1 MSAHAVHLPTPHH
14 PANLRPFDIRRDLLA
29 VADLVELCFAPTLDS
44 DGYQYIR
51 QMRQAARAG
60 RWLPAQPADLDAPLM
75 GMVWVEGGVLV
86 GNLSLIPQHLGGK
99 TRYLIAN
106 VAVHPRYQRR
116 GIARQLTL
124 AALEDVRARGR
135 AETWLQV
142 DQNNQ
147 VAVDLYRGL
156 GFVERMRRTSW
167 RGWPQA
173 NAAAGG
179 GPRVRKRQPQD
190 WSRQQAWL
198 DNIYPRDLR
207 WQLPLKMNAL
217 RPGWQAQ
224 LQRLFGTPRSLH
236 WSALDGD
243 GLRATL
249 SWQSSTL
256 EADRL
261 WLAADPLDAQPPLAQ
276 LLAAASRQLR
286 RDRKL
291 ALNYPAGLAHE
302 AMQAAGFSA
311 LRTLIW
317 MRYPWE
323 VLLDPAHTR

>member
-1 MSAHAVHLPTPHH
+1 MSASTAHFPVSTR
-14 PANLRPFDIRRDLLA
+14 PANLRPFDARRDLLA

-75 GMVWVEGGVLV
+75 GMVWVEDGVLV
-86 GNLSLIPQHLGGK
+86 GNLSLIPQHLGSR

-106 VAVHPRYQRR
+106 VAVHPNHRGR
-116 GIARQLTL
+116 GIAALLTQ
-124 AALEDVRARGR
+124 AALEDVRSRGR
-135 AETWLQV
+135 AEAWLQV
-142 DQNNQ
+142 DQNNET
-147 VAVDLYRGL
+147 AVNLYRRL
-156 GFVERMRRTSW
+156 GFVEKMRRTSW

-173 NAAAGG
+173 A
-179 GPRVRKRQPQD
+179 PPESSIRIRKRIDAD
-190 WSRQQAWL
+190 WGMQNIWL
-198 DNIYPRDLR
+198 DALYPADVR
-207 WQLPLKMNAL
+207 WQLPLKTSAL
-217 RPGWQAQ
+217 RPGWQAS
-224 LQRLFGTPRSLH
+224 LQRLFGDPRTVH
-236 WSALDGD
+236 WSAVHGD
-243 GLRATL
+243 RLQAVL

-261 WLAADPLDAQPPLAQ
+261 WLAADPHDAQPPLAQ
-276 LLAAASRQLR
+276 LLASASRQLR

-291 ALNYPAGLAHE
+291 ALNYPAGLAAE

-323 VLLDPAHTR
+323 VSA